1 MLNTE
6 EAQAAYDELVA
17 ELATTGKPYEDA
29 GYCFMKLRA
38 SDAAAWLRT
47 VPDSDFI
54 DMCGLANDALQAHL
68 VKILETAGPE
78 RDAAEQTF
86 LTWLRHRAIVSVSA
100 HIAKDVHAYEPPM
113 MLRRQAF

>member
-1 MLNTE
+1 MLNTP
-6 EAQAAYDELVA
+6 EAQTAYDELVA
-17 ELATTGKPYEDA
+17 DLATSGKAYDDA
-29 GYCFMKLRA
+29 GYCYMKLRA
-38 SDAAAWLRT
+38 DEAATWLRT
-47 VPDSDFI
+47 VPDADFI
-54 DMCGLANDALQAHL
+54 DTCGLANDALQAHL

-86 LTWLRHRAIVSVSA
+86 LTWLRHRAIVSASA